1 MGGLPAEMEK
11 LETKFK
17 SDDKP
22 VVMVSWEEVQQFL
35 KKLGKWYRLPSEAEW
50 EYAARAG
57 TRTAYGFGAEI
68 TPEIV
73 NYNGDY
79 PAGNTAKGLNRGMP
93 VVVGSL
99 GLANRFGLYDMHGNV
114 WEWCEDE
121 AYESYSGAP
130 VVGRAWVSSALA
142 AARVFRGGSWY
153 NYAIY
158 CRSADRNWNA
168 PGSRR
173 DDVGFRLSRTLP

>member
-1 MGGLPAEMEK
+1 MGELPAELEK
-11 LETKFK
+11 LDTKYK
-17 SDDKP
+17 GDDKP

-35 KKLGKWYRLPSEAEW
+35 KRLGKGYRLPSEAEW

-73 NYNGDY
+73 NYNGDF
-79 PAGNTAKGLNRGMP
+79 PAGKTAKGLNRGMP

-121 AYESYSGAP
+121 FHESYNGAP
-130 VVGRAWVSSALA
+130 VDGRAWVSSTMA
-142 AARVFRGGSWY
+142 AILVIRGGGWL
-153 NYAIY
+153 NYAVH
-158 CRSADRNWNA
+158 CRSANRCRNA
-168 PGSRR
+168 PGIRL
-173 DDVGFRLSRTLP
+173 DNLGFRLSRTLP